1 MLTLLDLAQASTA
14 TTRCVL
20 IPIYLLAVGICSG
33 MTGLFIHQQLA
44 EQGFVPTVY
53 AGFAFVIGASLAMT
67 ALQLA
72 YRSLLRFIWPTSS
85 TWPLMTETLSMAAC
99 ILFVPYLAQVEVN
112 WPHSALDRIEP
123 AVYLAG
129 FLLVHLI
136 LKGISFFAL
145 LRSWPGTRYGVAG
158 WSLLT
163 GVCVVGSFAALSVWA
178 KSVEEAKPLAPT
190 ELELYQ
196 AGNLR
201 LQGRFMR
208 EGAIYE
214 SELTVRPS
222 DSLLLLWS
230 SAPADR
236 KAPSPDRAFVT
247 VRFTGA
253 ESHRV
258 EQLIDIDPDSWITML
273 IAAEDIPEGTTAC
286 CVSWH
291 AEDVPSW
298 RTIPGLEPVT
308 KSNLALLM
316 SEPLAR
322 ASQDDGNAPSVVLIT
337 VDGLSAKH
345 MQSFG
350 YERET
355 TPNLLEF
362 GKRSLR
368 YPLAYTVSPD
378 PEAAVTSMLT
388 GRDPM
393 RHGHYGSEAETFD
406 TAFAT
411 ISEALSNRGYF
422 TLALTEGVRDGHFD
436 YESGY
441 DRAIDQFDDG
451 FTNHSASESNTVAG
465 GSASTIW
472 KAEDWIRH
480 YAGVKFFLWLR
491 ITDLQDPQI
500 RPGYPTEFLP
510 ENGAPGADDTY
521 DTVLRYV
528 DHHLGELLRS
538 VTNTELGKDVC
549 VVLTSSYGRIEG
561 DDPSTNGLTE
571 DALHVPLMIYKSGAG
586 RGERELFVQ
595 QDDLGVTIA
604 AITGIDLGE
613 GITGRDLLAE
623 PKSAAPVSILPH
635 PLRLSTRGQR
645 FRLIWDTENDSL
657 SAGVTMYTLGGNQ
670 PMSSPVRRNPYT
682 VQRIMSPM
690 KTYMNAPL
698 ERGLVPVNLPQE

>member
-1 MLTLLDLAQASTA
+1 
-14 TTRCVL
+14 L

-33 MTGLFIHQQLA
+33 LTALFLHQQLA

-53 AGFAFVIGASLAMT
+53 AGFAFVIGASLAIAAM
-67 ALQLA
+67 QLA

-85 TWPLMTETLSMAAC
+85 TWPLMTESFSMAAC
-99 ILFVPYLAQVEVN
+99 ILFLPYLAQIEVN
-112 WPHSALDRIEP
+112 WPHPAMDRVEP
-123 AVYLAG
+123 AVYFAA

-158 WSLLT
+158 WMLLT
-163 GVCVVGSFAALSVWA
+163 GFCVVGSFAALNVWA
-178 KSVEEAKPLAPT
+178 NSVEAAKPLAPT
-190 ELELYQ
+190 DLELYR

-201 LQGRFMR
+201 LEGRFMR
-208 EGAIYE
+208 EGAIFE
-214 SELTVRPS
+214 SELTVRPT

-247 VRFTGA
+247 VRFTGS

-258 EQLIDIDPDSWITML
+258 EQVVDIAPDTWVTML
-273 IAAEDIPEGTTAC
+273 VAAEDIPEGTTAC
-286 CVSWH
+286 SVSWH

-322 ASQDDGNAPSVVLIT
+322 ASQDDGDAPSVVLIT
-337 VDGLSAKH
+337 IDGLSAKH

-362 GKRSLR
+362 GKRALR
-368 YPLAYTVSPD
+368 YPLAYSVSPN
-378 PEAAVTSMLT
+378 PEAAVASILT

-393 RHGHYGSEAETFD
+393 RHGYYGSEAETFD
-406 TAFAT
+406 SAFQT

-422 TLALTEGVRDGHFD
+422 TLALTEGARDGHFD
-436 YESGY
+436 YESGF
-441 DRAIDQFDDG
+441 DRSIDQFDDG
-451 FTNHSASESNTVAG
+451 FINHSANESNTVAG

-500 RPGYPTEFLP
+500 RPGYSTEFLP
-510 ENGAPGADDTY
+510 ENGVPNADDTY
-521 DTVLRYV
+521 DTVLQYV
-528 DHHLGELLRS
+528 DHHLGELLRN
-538 VTNTELGKDVC
+538 VTNSNLRNDIC
-549 VVLTSSYGRIEG
+549 VVVTSSYGRILG
-561 DDPSTNGLTE
+561 DDTATNGLTE
-571 DALHVPLMIYKSGAG
+571 SALHVPLMIYKSGIG
-586 RGERELFVQ
+586 RGEREKFVQ
-595 QDDLGVTIA
+595 QDDLGVTLA
-604 AITGIDLGE
+604 AITGVDLGE
-613 GITGRDLLAE
+613 GITGRNLLAE
-623 PKSAAPVSILPH
+623 PKSAAPISILPN
-635 PLRLSTRGQR
+635 PLRLSARGQR
-645 FRLIWDTENDSL
+645 FRLIWDTENENL
-657 SAGVTMYTLGGNQ
+657 STGVTMYTLGGDQ

-690 KTYMNAPL
+690 EKYLDAPL